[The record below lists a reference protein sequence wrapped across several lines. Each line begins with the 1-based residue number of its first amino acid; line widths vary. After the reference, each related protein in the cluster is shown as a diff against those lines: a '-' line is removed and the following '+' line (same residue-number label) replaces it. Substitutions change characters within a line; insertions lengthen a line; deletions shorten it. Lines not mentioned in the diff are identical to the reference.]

1 MTWRFRHA
9 PVMHVEAAAKRIMGI
24 LAALRTISEAHFT
37 ALPLHSREL
46 PLHAAEHWLFAS
58 RAVLSA
64 PSRAMLPQTS
74 YIFDG
79 LWRCLCPSIDAV
91 LLAKAASGSFRR
103 PSRPPAVRRFHTSRS
118 THGHH
123 LPQKVAL
130 PPTTV
135 DDLIKLGGNDPNHRT
150 LHDAPTETIYEAL
163 TELRHRQSQQN
174 KIKLLVRHLV
184 EVRGEQPNVS
194 LYDALVT
201 TSWDTGG
208 SAVILDAVMKDMKK
222 SGIAPTVG
230 FYHTALRVGETLS
243 FYSLESRSPQ
253 S

>member
-1 MTWRFRHA
+1 
-9 PVMHVEAAAKRIMGI
+9 
-24 LAALRTISEAHFT
+24 
-37 ALPLHSREL
+37 
-46 PLHAAEHWLFAS
+46 
-58 RAVLSA
+58 
-64 PSRAMLPQTS
+64 MLPQTS

-103 PSRPPAVRRFHTSRS
+103 PSRPPAVRRFHTSRR

-123 LPQKVAL
+123 HPQNVAL

-163 TELRHRQSQQN
+163 TELRRRQSQQN

-184 EVRGEQPNVS
+184 EVRDEQPNVS

-222 SGIAPTVG
+222 SGITPTVG

-243 FYSLESRSPQ
+243 FYPLESRSRESCTPPMKG
-253 S
+253 STDSGPISYLLFIPTMCRGMISYSTWRSMMSPSTPRDDVVSP